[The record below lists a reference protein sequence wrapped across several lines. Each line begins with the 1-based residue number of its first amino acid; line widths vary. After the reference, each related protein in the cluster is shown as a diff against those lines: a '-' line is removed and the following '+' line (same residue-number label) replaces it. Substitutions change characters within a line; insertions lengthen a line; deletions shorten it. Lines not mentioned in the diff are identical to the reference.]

1 MEKEIMQKRTLI
13 ILFAIFI
20 LSMIIGVTTYDGSIK
35 GTQLLWLLTLMLE
48 YVYLDYEVNKDE
60 N

>member
-1 MEKEIMQKRTLI
+1 MHKRELI
-13 ILFAIFI
+13 VLLVIFI
-20 LSMIIGVTTYDGSIK
+20 LSVIIGVTTYDGSIK
-35 GTQLLWLLTLMLE
+35 GPQLLWLLTLILE